1 MLMLATV
8 HGTPEM
14 FLWSGIGLG
23 FFLLNNNPFISH
35 CCHGCLSSL
44 CLSGLISGS
53 ECQMLAPNIPQLTLS
68 ICFLSF
74 TPKSIEK
81 IIDLAS
87 GDTGDANPV
96 RPQSLIYF
104 MTSGFNVLI
113 LEFFNW
119 HKLTKWGWKL
129 TSSHRVSLTQK
140 TLVFSM
146 DFGAENN
153 EIKKRTN
160 LGAQFWDVWVNL
172 RTSRIWRIIWRTIFI
187 GVFSSLMWYIYVPSA
202 FNTICPVL
210 VVKPNFSQVQNII
223 PLFLSQTAVIKVSQS
238 LTIKLKRGFC
248 WRCRLNETIH
258 LTFSWRSSN
267 LNESPHPHPHPHP
280 P

>member
-1 MLMLATV
+1 MSSFWSFLIDTNLQNEAESWPAATA
-8 HGTPEM
+8 
-14 FLWSGIGLG
+14 F
-23 FFLLNNNPFISH
+23 
-35 CCHGCLSSL
+35 
-44 CLSGLISGS
+44 
-53 ECQMLAPNIPQLTLS
+53 
-68 ICFLSF
+68 
-74 TPKSIEK
+74 
-81 IIDLAS
+81 
-87 GDTGDANPV
+87 
-96 RPQSLIYF
+96 
-104 MTSGFNVLI
+104 
-113 LEFFNW
+113 
-119 HKLTKWGWKL
+119 
-129 TSSHRVSLTQK
+129 SLTQK

-160 LGAQFWDVWVNL
+160 LGAQFWDVVNL

-267 LNESPHPHPHPHP
+267 LNESPPHPHPHP
-280 P
+280 PNCHLISPLLHLKTLSEWIVSSGSNSFPSISCAGRREIIVISPNGSSRRWQDSSWCR